1 VGKGATAE
9 AAAAA
14 GVLRM
19 VRFAR
24 AFSTTTGRK
33 LCIALAGLLALV
45 SGCSR
50 ESATDYAPQFG
61 GQPAARMTE
70 YVFAVHP
77 LHNPERLFAV
87 YGPIVEHLNV
97 NIPGIRFRLEASRD
111 YAEFE
116 KKLYARKFQFAL
128 PNPYQT
134 VKALD
139 RGYRVFG
146 KMGDDENF
154 RGIILVRRDSGI
166 RSVAD
171 LKGKSVSYPAPTALA
186 ATMMP
191 QYYLH
196 THGLDVNRDIK
207 NVYVGSQESSI
218 MNVYLGNVAA
228 AATWPVPWQIFVKEQ
243 PAKAREL
250 EIKWQTETLPNN
262 SLMARDDVP
271 QQLVEKVAGLLFSL
285 PATPAGRRMLERI
298 PLTRFEP
305 ATGAVYEPVRAYVKR
320 FNAEVRQVD

>member
-1 VGKGATAE
+1 MGKGATAE
-9 AAAAA
+9 AAAA

-19 VRFAR
+19 VGFAHAGWSSAGCWVR
-24 AFSTTTGRK
+24 
-33 LCIALAGLLALV
+33 IALLGLLALA
-45 SGCSR
+45 SACSR
-50 ESATDYAPQFG
+50 ESETDYAPQFAD
-61 GQPAARMTE
+61 QPTAE
-70 YVFAVHP
+70 YAELVFAVHP
-77 LHNPERLFAV
+77 LHNPERLFAI
-87 YGPIVEHLNV
+87 YGPIIEHLNA
-97 NIPGIRFRLEASRD
+97 NIRGTRFRLDASRNYD
-111 YAEFE
+111 EFE

-196 THGLDVNRDIK
+196 THGLDVNRDIR

-228 AATWPVPWQIFVKEQ
+228 ATWPVPWATFAKEQ
-243 PAKAREL
+243 PEKAREL
-250 EIKWQTETLPNN
+250 ELKWQTETLPSN

-271 QQLVEKVAGLLFSL
+271 QPLVDQVAELLFSL
-285 PATPAGRRMLERI
+285 QETSVGRRMLERI
-298 PLTRFEP
+298 PLSRFESASG
-305 ATGAVYEPVRAYVKR
+305 ATYAPVRAYVRK
-320 FNAEVRQVD
+320 FSAEVRPLE